1 MVSSALVVV
10 VVATSLSIDLPVRM
24 NFDTFITKRDKNDPN
39 ISIYT
44 KICRSYMLREH
55 MKKNIY
61 NMEKIIHITK
71 NMLYREILQETTR
84 RRSTFST
91 RGEMLN
97 ERERETVKY

>member
-55 MKKNIY
+55 MKKKIY
-61 NMEKIIHITK
+61 NMKKIIHITK
-71 NMLYREILQETTR
+71 NMHI
-84 RRSTFST
+84 
-91 RGEMLN
+91 
-97 ERERETVKY
+97 